1 MQIHGILNVVSWGIL
16 FPIGVITARYLKNFE
31 FGDPAWFYLHIFF
44 QLSAYIIGV
53 AGWGTGLKL
62 GGESKGIVYH
72 THRNIGIAL
81 FCIATVQVKINYTIF
96 YLPKMCVSCKFIS
109 FSPIISKFRNHIWMK
124 VTEAV
129 RVFFF
134 FLLHLLDILKVGNFI
149 YVCIYSLARVKSKL
163 TKWKN
168 LVFEIMLLSYLNSVS
183 VSLELPK
190 IVCW

>member
-81 FCIATVQVKINYTIF
+81 FCIATVQVKRNYTIF

-134 FLLHLLDILKVGNFI
+134 FASSSGHSQSRKLYICMFI
-149 YVCIYSLARVKSKL
+149 FLSQSKIQIN
-163 TKWKN
+163 KMEESC
-168 LVFEIMLLSYLNSVS
+168 V
-183 VSLELPK
+183 
-190 IVCW
+190 